1 MRLQLAI
8 NLRNKRKMKS
18 TLYWSCLLLFMFS
31 LQGCG
36 TVKGWFSDD
45 EDNPREPAELA
56 KISSNVAIKKIWS
69 VSVGNGQG
77 KGLYRIKPF
86 ISNDTIYVAANDG
99 QIKAINRLSGKL
111 IWKAEIDSNLSGGV
125 GLYRDKLFLGTVDGR
140 ILMADTQEGEIIW
153 SVRLTGEVLAPP
165 QSNGEVVVVQTYD
178 GKLSG
183 LDFLTGEKLWTFDSN
198 LPVLTIRGTG
208 TPIFSG
214 STVYASFANG
224 RVLAF
229 DSLSGSI
236 LWETRVAIAKGRS
249 DIERMVD
256 IDGAMAIQGGQL
268 FAASYQGRLAAIDL
282 TDGSRLWQREISSI
296 TGTSLGFGNVYVV
309 DDNGTVNAY
318 LSDGQGLRWS
328 QDALAFRDLSRPIPV
343 SGYVAVVDFEGYLHL
358 MSQLDGEFV
367 GRARPDKNG
376 ARADMISMGN
386 VLYVYGNSGKLL
398 AYEIR
403 SKKI

>member
-1 MRLQLAI
+1 MRLQLVMS
-8 NLRNKRKMKS
+8 LKDRKDMKS
-18 TLYWSCLLLFMFS
+18 ARYWSCLMLFIFS

-36 TVKGWFSDD
+36 TIKGWFSDE
-45 EDNPREPAELA
+45 EDNPREPAELT
-56 KISSNVAIKKIWS
+56 KISSSVAIKKIWS

-77 KGLYRIKPF
+77 EGLYRIKPF
-86 ISNDTIYVAANDG
+86 ISNDTIYVASNDG

-111 IWKAEIDSNLSGGV
+111 IWKAEVDSSLSGGV
-125 GLYRDKLFLGTVDGR
+125 GLFRDKLFLGTVDGR
-140 ILMADTQEGEIIW
+140 VLMADTKKGEIIW
-153 SVRLTGEVLAPP
+153 SVRVTGEVLAAP

-183 LDFLTGEKLWTFDSN
+183 LDFSTGKKLWTFDSN

-208 TPIFSG
+208 TPIFLG

-229 DSLSGSI
+229 DSFSGSI

-256 IDGAMAIQGGQL
+256 IDGAMTIQGGQL

-282 TDGSRLWQREISSI
+282 TDGTRLWQREISSI

-328 QDALAFRDLSRPIPV
+328 QDALAYRDLSRPIPV

-376 ARADMISMGN
+376 VRADMISMGN

>member
-45 EDNPREPAELA
+45 EDNPREPAELT
-56 KISSNVAIKKIWS
+56 KISSSVAIKKIWS

-86 ISNDTIYVAANDG
+86 ISKDTIYVAANDG

-111 IWKAEIDSNLSGGV
+111 IWKAEIGSNLSGGV

-229 DSLSGSI
+229 DSVSGSI

-256 IDGAMAIQGGQL
+256 IDGAMSIQGGQL

-328 QDALAFRDLSRPIPV
+328 QDALAYRDLSRPIPV

-403 SKKI
+403 SKKL